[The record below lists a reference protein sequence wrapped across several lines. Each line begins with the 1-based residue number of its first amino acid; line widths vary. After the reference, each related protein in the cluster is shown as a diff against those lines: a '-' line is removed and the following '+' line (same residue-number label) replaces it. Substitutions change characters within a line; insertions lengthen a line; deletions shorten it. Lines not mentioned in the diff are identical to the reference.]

1 MGTTLGKTL
10 SVKLFLRDG
19 GGKRRKP
26 TTGSDLRKQLVV
38 PNSQLLLQRLFND
51 PQLLRKPTARIEG
64 GRR

>member
-19 GGKRRKP
+19 GGKHGNS
-26 TTGSDLRKQLVV
+26 TTRSDLQEQPVV
-38 PNSQLLLQRLFND
+38 PNSQALLQQLFKD

-64 GRR
+64 GCR